1 MLGAWE
7 CGVLRDEP
15 AVVARAFGGLLSA
28 DGRFAGW
35 FGRIVFAVPER
46 RTDSPNRAAFAAVFP
61 A

>member
-1 MLGAWE
+1 M
-7 CGVLRDEP
+7 
-15 AVVARAFGGLLSA
+15 VARAFGGLLSA

-35 FGRIVFAVPER
+35 FGRIVFAVPVR